1 MIKQGE
7 RLPGPFLRF
16 WASDALTSAG
26 DGFTLVAAPLLLVTL
41 TSSPVVI
48 AGGVFAAQ
56 IPWLIFGLRAGRSST
71 ASTAAG

>member
-1 MIKQGE
+1 MISKGE

-16 WASDALTSAG
+16 WAADTLTSAG

-41 TSSPVVI
+41 TSSPILI

-56 IPWLIFGLRAGRSST
+56 IPWRFLRPPVIHRQGARR
-71 ASTAAG
+71 